1 MLIIEMKFLAA
12 KFSSE
17 AGFTSKSRIN
27 RYSLNLKCISDRPD
41 PQKQE
46 YNFKILNIMLSI
58 KIVRTFING
67 SVCFRNKQIS
77 KTLVFGF
84 QFPGRCHFE

>member
-1 MLIIEMKFLAA
+1 MLIIEMKFLTA
-12 KFSSE
+12 KFSFE
-17 AGFTSKSRIN
+17 AGFKSRIN
-27 RYSLNLKCISDRPD
+27 RYSLNLKCISDLPE
-41 PQKQE
+41 PLKQE
-46 YNFKILNIMLSI
+46 YNLKILNIMLSI